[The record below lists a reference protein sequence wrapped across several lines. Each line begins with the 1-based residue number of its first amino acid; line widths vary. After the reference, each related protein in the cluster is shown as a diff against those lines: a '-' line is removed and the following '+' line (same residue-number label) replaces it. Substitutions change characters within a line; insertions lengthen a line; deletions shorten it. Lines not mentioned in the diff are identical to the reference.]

1 MKDIG
6 IYIHIPFCSNKCY
19 YCDFVSYP
27 HQGDKIDEYIIYLLR
42 EIREYKET
50 LEGYTIKTIFIGG
63 GTPSYLDGQHIG
75 RILEY
80 IYKNFNVEALEE
92 ITIEANPGTLNM
104 EKLKLYKE
112 YGINRISIGVQSLN
126 DNLLKEIGRNHTSMD
141 FYRNF
146 DLIRNLNFKNVN
158 VDLIF
163 GLPNQTMEDCKE
175 TLEKI
180 AKLDVEHISYYSLI
194 LEEKTLMDKWYKEG
208 KIRLPEEET
217 EREMYHFGINFL
229 KSQGYKH
236 YEISNFAK
244 EGLECKHNLFYWQL
258 KPYIGFGLAAH
269 SNFKNKRYW
278 NYRSFK
284 DYYNSLDGN
293 KFPIDGEEIIG
304 REMEIAEYLI
314 MGLRLI
320 KGISK
325 KEFLNRFKIKVEDLY
340 GDILNKYKEQ
350 GLLYV
355 DDEWIRFTLK
365 GLDLSNIVY
374 VDILP

>member
-1 MKDIG
+1 MKDLG
-6 IYIHIPFCSNKCY
+6 IYIHIPFCNSKCY
-19 YCDFVSYP
+19 YCDFVSFP
-27 HQGDKIDEYIIYLLR
+27 HKDDRIDEYIEYLLG
-42 EIREYKET
+42 EIKEYKE
-50 LEGYTIKTIFIGG
+50 LLKEYIVKTIFIGG
-63 GTPSYLDGQHIG
+63 GTPSYIGGQHIG

-92 ITIEANPGTLNM
+92 VTIETNPGTLNR

-126 DNLLKEIGRNHTSMD
+126 DNLLKNIGRVHTSVD

-158 VDLIF
+158 VDLMF

-180 AKLDVEHISYYSLI
+180 TKLDIEHISYYSLI
-194 LEEKTLMDKWYKEG
+194 LEENTLMDKWYKEG

-217 EREMYHFGINFL
+217 ERDMYHFGINFL
-229 KSQGYKH
+229 KDQGYKH

-244 EGLECKHNLFYWQL
+244 DGLECKHNLFYWQL

-269 SNFKNKRYW
+269 SNLKDKRYW
-278 NYRSFK
+278 NYSNFK
-284 DYYNSLDGN
+284 DYYNSLDEN
-293 KFPIDGEEIIG
+293 RFPIDGEETIN
-304 REMEIAEYLI
+304 REMAIAEYLI

-320 KGISK
+320 EGVNKND
-325 KEFLNRFKIKVEDLY
+325 FFNRFKIKVEDLY
-340 GDILNKYKEQ
+340 EELLIKYKEQ
-350 GLLYV
+350 GLLYI
-355 DDEWIRFTLK
+355 DDEWIRFTPK

>member
-1 MKDIG
+1 MKDLG
-6 IYIHIPFCSNKCY
+6 IYIHIPFCNSKCY
-19 YCDFVSYP
+19 YCDFVSFP
-27 HQGDKIDEYIIYLLR
+27 HKDDRIDEYIEYLLG
-42 EIREYKET
+42 EIKEYKE
-50 LEGYTIKTIFIGG
+50 LLKEYIVKTIFIGG
-63 GTPSYLDGQHIG
+63 GTPSYIGGQHIG

-92 ITIEANPGTLNM
+92 VTIETNPGTLNR

-126 DNLLKEIGRNHTSMD
+126 DNLLKNIGRVHTSVD

-158 VDLIF
+158 VDLMF

-180 AKLDVEHISYYSLI
+180 TKLDIEHISYYSLI
-194 LEEKTLMDKWYKEG
+194 LEENTLMDKWYKEG
-208 KIRLPEEET
+208 KIRLAEEEM
-217 EREMYHFGINFL
+217 ERDMYHFGINFL
-229 KSQGYKH
+229 KDQGYKH

-244 EGLECKHNLFYWQL
+244 DGLECKHNLFYWQL

-269 SNFKNKRYW
+269 SNLKDKRYW
-278 NYRSFK
+278 NYSNFK
-284 DYYNSLDGN
+284 DYYNSLDEN
-293 KFPIDGEEIIG
+293 RFPIDGEETIN
-304 REMEIAEYLI
+304 REMAIAEYLI

-320 KGISK
+320 EGVDKND
-325 KEFLNRFKIKVEDLY
+325 FFNRFKIKVEDLY
-340 GDILNKYKEQ
+340 EELLIKYKEQ
-350 GLLYV
+350 GLLYI
-355 DDEWIRFTLK
+355 DDEWIRFTPK